1 MKEKNKETQEA
12 KRNISARKKDLRGQI
27 RQING
32 RDDLPGWKH
41 GMRKAQSRMA
51 VDIGNMKYS
60 L

>member
-1 MKEKNKETQEA
+1 MKDQKKETQEA
-12 KRNISARKKDLRGQI
+12 KKNMSARKKDLRGQI

-41 GMRKAQSRMA
+41 GRRKAQSRMA
-51 VDIGNMKYS
+51 VDIGNMKYN